1 LFASHEEELIFYDM
15 SAGKDRAMVQ
25 EHVPVLIVGGG
36 VVGLSTALFL
46 LHQGVPSLLVE
57 RHAST
62 SILPRAR
69 GLHFRTMEF
78 YREIGLDETIRATGA
93 SVIKQESFGGFLI
106 GETLL
111 SARRQPIA
119 MTGARGEVLQ
129 DLSPADFC
137 FCPQDKLEPVLLAAA
152 RQRGGN
158 LRFHTELIS
167 CEQDGDGV
175 TATLLERTSGT
186 RSTIRADY
194 LIAADGARSPVR
206 NMLGITQSGEGAM
219 EHYLNIYFEADL
231 SKQVRGKE
239 FSQCLIEHP
248 DVYGVLVSINN
259 TDHWVF
265 HLSYD
270 PARGETPDDF
280 PPERCQELLR
290 KAIGLPDLAV
300 EIRSI
305 GPWES
310 AVRIADS
317 FQRGRIFLVGDAAHL
332 MPPWG
337 GFGANTGIADA
348 HNLSWKL
355 AAVFNGQATP
365 ELLATYETERR
376 PVACFSAEQS
386 ALRSDIR
393 IRYGLASME
402 ETAAVQ
408 RQLVGMGV
416 VVGGYQYCS
425 PTIFPEEDVP
435 PAYDRLSLDGR
446 PGTRAPHVWVEY
458 RGQLI
463 STLDLLW
470 RGFVLLAGPDG
481 QAWYEAASQLA
492 DRLDIELEAYRVG
505 PSGDLLDP
513 ECYWHEAAGIQA
525 DGALLMRPDGIV
537 AWRSWE
543 SMPQPECV
551 LEQVMMRVLC
561 RAL

>member
-1 LFASHEEELIFYDM
+1 MI
-15 SAGKDRAMVQ
+15 Q
-25 EHVPVLIVGGG
+25 ERVPVLIVGGG
-36 VVGLSTALFL
+36 VVGLSTSLFL
-46 LHQGVPSLLVE
+46 LHQGIPSLLVE

-93 SVIKQESFGGFLI
+93 EVIKQGSFGGFLI

-119 MTGARGEVLQ
+119 MAGARGRGEVLH

-158 LRFHTELIS
+158 LRFNTELIS
-167 CEQDGDGV
+167 FEQDCDGV
-175 TATLLERTSGT
+175 TATLVERSNGT
-186 RSTIRADY
+186 HSSVRADY
-194 LIAADGARSPVR
+194 LIAADGARSPMR
-206 NMLGITQSGEGAM
+206 TALGITQSGEGTL

-231 SKQVRGKE
+231 SELVRGKE

-248 DVYGVLVSINN
+248 DVSGVLVSINN
-259 TDHWVF
+259 TDRWVF

-270 PARGETPDDF
+270 PAKGETPDDF
-280 PPERCQELLR
+280 PPERCQDLIR
-290 KAIGLPDLAV
+290 QAIGLPNLAV

-337 GFGANTGIADA
+337 GFGANTGVADA
-348 HNLSWKL
+348 HNLAWKL

-393 IRYGLASME
+393 IRYGLGSVE

-408 RQLVGMGV
+408 QRLVGMGV

-425 PTIFPEEDVP
+425 PTIFAEDESLPVN
-435 PAYDRLSLDGR
+435 DRLSFDGC

-458 RGQLI
+458 HGQLI

-470 RGFVLLAGPDG
+470 RGFVLLTGPDG
-481 QAWYEAASQLA
+481 RAWYEAARCLTS
-492 DRLDIELEAYRVG
+492 RLDIDLEAYRVG
-505 PSGDLLDP
+505 PAGDLLDP
-513 ECYWHEAAGIQA
+513 ECYWHEAAGVQA

-537 AWRSWE
+537 AWRSLE
-543 SMPQPECV
+543 SVPQPECT

-561 RAL
+561 RTL

>member
-1 LFASHEEELIFYDM
+1 
-15 SAGKDRAMVQ
+15 MVQ

-36 VVGLSTALFL
+36 VVGLSASLFL

-93 SVIKQESFGGFLI
+93 AVIKQGSFGGFLI

-111 SARRQPIA
+111 CARRQPIVV
-119 MTGARGEVLQ
+119 TTARGRGESLQ
-129 DLSPADFC
+129 DLSPEDFC
-137 FCPQDKLEPVLLAAA
+137 FCPQDELEPVLLAAA
-152 RQRGGN
+152 YQRGGD
-158 LRFHTELIS
+158 LRFNTELIS
-167 CEQDGDGV
+167 FEQDDDGV
-175 TATLLERTSGT
+175 TATFVERTSGT
-186 RSTIRADY
+186 RSTVRADY
-194 LIAADGARSPVR
+194 LIAADGARSPMR
-206 NMLGITQSGEGAM
+206 TLLGITQSGEGAL

-231 SKQVRGKE
+231 SEQVRGKE
-239 FSQCLIEHP
+239 FSQCLIERP
-248 DVYGVLVSINN
+248 DIYGVLVSINN
-259 TDHWVF
+259 TNRWVF

-280 PPERCQELLR
+280 PPERCQELIR
-290 KAIGLPDLAV
+290 QVVGLPGLAV

-305 GPWES
+305 SPWES

-317 FQRGRIFLVGDAAHL
+317 FQRGRIFLAGDAAHL

-348 HNLSWKL
+348 HNLAWKL
-355 AAVFNGQATP
+355 AAIFNGQATAA
-365 ELLATYETERR
+365 LLETYEMERR

-393 IRYGLASME
+393 IRYGLGSVE
-402 ETAAVQ
+402 ETEAVQ
-408 RQLVGMGV
+408 QKLVGMGV

-425 PTIFPEEDVP
+425 PTIFAEDEGASV
-435 PAYDRLSLDGR
+435 YDHLGFDGR

-470 RGFVLLAGPDG
+470 RGFVLLTGPDG
-481 QAWYEAASQLA
+481 RAWYEAAQQLSS
-492 DRLDIELEAYRVG
+492 RLDIDLEAYRVG

-543 SMPQPECV
+543 SVPEPERV

-561 RAL
+561 RR

>member
-1 LFASHEEELIFYDM
+1 L
-15 SAGKDRAMVQ
+15 
-25 EHVPVLIVGGG
+25 
-36 VVGLSTALFL
+36 
-46 LHQGVPSLLVE
+46 
-57 RHAST
+57 
-62 SILPRAR
+62 
-69 GLHFRTMEF
+69 
-78 YREIGLDETIRATGA
+78 
-93 SVIKQESFGGFLI
+93 
-106 GETLL
+106 
-111 SARRQPIA
+111 
-119 MTGARGEVLQ
+119 
-129 DLSPADFC
+129 
-137 FCPQDKLEPVLLAAA
+137 
-152 RQRGGN
+152 
-158 LRFHTELIS
+158 
-167 CEQDGDGV
+167 
-175 TATLLERTSGT
+175 
-186 RSTIRADY
+186 
-194 LIAADGARSPVR
+194 
-206 NMLGITQSGEGAM
+206 
-219 EHYLNIYFEADL
+219 EHYLNIYFELPSFETDL
-231 SKQVRGKE
+231 SEQVRGKE

-248 DVYGVLVSINN
+248 DVYGVLVAINN
-259 TDHWVF
+259 TDRWVF

-270 PARGETPDDF
+270 PAKGETPDDF
-280 PPERCQELLR
+280 PPERCQELIR
-290 KAIGLPDLAV
+290 QVIGLPHLAV

-317 FQRGRIFLVGDAAHL
+317 FQRGRIFLLGDAAHL

-348 HNLSWKL
+348 HNLTWKL

-393 IRYGLASME
+393 IRYGLGSAE

-408 RQLVGMGV
+408 QKLVGMDV

-425 PTIFPEEDVP
+425 PTIFTEDELP
-435 PAYDRLSLDGR
+435 PVYDRQSYDGR

-470 RGFVLLAGPDG
+470 RGFVLLTGPDG
-481 QAWYEAASQLA
+481 RAWYEAAQRLTS
-492 DRLDIELEAYRVG
+492 RLDIDLEAYRVG
-505 PSGDLLDP
+505 PAGDLLDP
-513 ECYWHEAAGIQA
+513 ECYWHEAAGVQA

-543 SMPQPECV
+543 SVPQPERV

-561 RAL
+561 RP